1 MKIEV
6 PANRYDLLCL
16 EGIVRALKLYLNPE
30 IGAPSYRLKPA
41 PKVREHPL
49 CERCARN
56 GRKLKKLG
64 AGLAGTGADDHGSS
78 RGTPAAGEWGDEAGS
93 GKF

>member
-30 IGAPSYRLKPA
+30 IGAPAYTLKPA
-41 PKVREHPL
+41 PEVSIRV
-49 CERCARN
+49 
-56 GRKLKKLG
+56 G
-64 AGLAGTGADDHGSS
+64 ASPSATTS
-78 RGTPAAGEWGDEAGS
+78 
-93 GKF
+93 